1 MRRALA
7 IMAIAAAALLAGFA
21 GTVWWEVRRPPAQR
35 RGEAARVT
43 VQRGEPFSLLAG
55 RLERAGLVR
64 RARPLVVYATLTG
77 GDRAVQSGT
86 YAFTIGERPVD
97 ILRRLAAG
105 DVLRALVTIPEG
117 WTKWEIAGA
126 FGAAA
131 VDSAALLEAIH
142 DPGLRERRRVEAES
156 LEGYLFPDSYLVPW
170 GATPLDV
177 VRQMLSR
184 LDEVFDAELV
194 TRAAEVGMT
203 PHEVLTLAS
212 IVEAEASIGEERAR
226 VAAVYLNRL
235 RRGMRLE
242 ADPTVAY
249 AMGGYRGRLLFED
262 LALESPYNTYRRGG
276 LPPGP
281 ICSPGEAAIRAVLY
295 PDSTSRDLYF
305 VARGDGGHV
314 FSETLRE
321 HNDAVRRLRALQ
333 REARRSGG
341 GDARR

>member
-1 MRRALA
+1 MKRALL
-7 IMAIAAAALLAGFA
+7 IIAVAVAALLAGFA
-21 GTVWWEVRRPPAQR
+21 GTLWWEVRRAPAER
-35 RGEAARVT
+35 RGETVRVT
-43 VQRGEPFSLLAG
+43 VQRGEPFALLAG
-55 RLERAGLVR
+55 RLERVGLVR
-64 RARPLVVYATLTG
+64 RARPLAVYAALTG
-77 GDRAVQSGT
+77 ADRDVQSGT

-97 ILRRLAAG
+97 ILRRLARG

-117 WTKWEIAGA
+117 FTSWEIAGA
-126 FGAAA
+126 FGAAD
-131 VDSAALLEAIH
+131 VDSAALLEAMR
-142 DPGLRERRRVEAES
+142 DPTLRERRHVEAAS

-170 GATPLDV
+170 GVTPLEV

-184 LDEVFDAELV
+184 LDEVFGAELLV
-194 TRAAEVGMT
+194 RAAEVGMT

-212 IVEAEASIGEERAR
+212 IVEAETRIGAERPR

-235 RRGMRLE
+235 GRGMRLE

-249 AMGGYRGRLLFED
+249 AMGGHRGRLLYED
-262 LALESPYNTYRRGG
+262 LAIDSPYNTYRYGG

-295 PDSTSRDLYF
+295 PDSTCRDLYF

-321 HNDAVRRLRALQ
+321 HNEAVRRLRALQ
-333 REARRSGG
+333 REARRNERE
-341 GDARR
+341 ARQ